1 MKKLVVL
8 FLSMFL
14 SMAFAFAQKNVTGKV
29 VDEKGESLPG
39 VNILV
44 KGSSTGCIT
53 DVDGKF
59 SLQVEN
65 LKQILSFSFIGYK
78 SVEEPLNN
86 RSELNIILFPDVAL
100 LDEVVTVGYNV
111 VRKRDLTG
119 SVGQVKSDDLAKSPV
134 TNYDQALA
142 GRVAGVQVS
151 ASDGTPGQGLNI
163 VIRGGNSI
171 IGNNSPL
178 YVVDGI
184 PLENFDPASIS
195 TSDIKDFDVLKDA
208 SATAIYGSRGANGV
222 IIITTKK
229 GGEDGKTIVT
239 LGASLGVQ
247 RIPSRMEVMSPYD
260 YVLYEQEVA
269 YLKGAADIASFN
281 EHWIDPELYRG
292 VKGTSWQDKIFRN
305 GVVQNYNLSLSGG
318 DKKTN
323 LYFSTDYMDQKGTLL
338 NTGFKKINNNLKVN
352 HRINQKV
359 QVGGYMTYSFIKRAG
374 LDISGSNRHSVILD
388 AVTFR
393 PVSPI
398 VDDGRDGGINY
409 DDNPND
415 LRFNP
420 VKTLNNT
427 DYTRRQDVV
436 RANGFMN
443 YDLNKKLR
451 LKLSVTYQADNR
463 KETVFYNK
471 DTYQGTKGPDGIN
484 GGLTDRRSQSLSTS
498 NTLTYKTKF
507 AVDHDFTALAG
518 FEAQANNSDY
528 FNAKN
533 SRFPIDD
540 FGVDKIELGTVP
552 LIPVSGASSNRL
564 ASFFGNINYG
574 FKDRY
579 LLTFNLRADG
589 SSKFKSANRWG
600 YFPSAAFAWRLIEED
615 FVKNL
620 NLFSNLKL
628 RAGYGVTGN
637 NRVGDF
643 DAFSL
648 LDTDSYSGYVLG
660 NKYMAGVYHSNLAAK
675 DLKWESTAQIN
686 GGIDMAFLNNRIT
699 VVADVYR
706 KNTKD
711 LLLYAELTPS
721 VGYNQMYR
729 NVGEV
734 QNQGVELSIN
744 TVNIDGEQF
753 KWMSSFNISFNRNKT
768 IALSSGQDAMYTN
781 PDWYQTHTEYQYITR
796 VGEPVGLFYGLKA
809 NGVYQMEDFDFVNGS
824 YVLKAGLPNN
834 GARVAPGSAKFHD
847 LNNDGTIN
855 EKDRTVIGSAQP
867 KHFGGFTNDFKFKN
881 FDCQVFLQWSFGN
894 EILNAN
900 RVWMENPTNVTGFNY
915 LASVADRWQS
925 NNPSNNIHGIY
936 FGGVYGNPP
945 KGNYVSDQY
954 VEDGSYLRL
963 KTVSV
968 GYSLG
973 RKMLN
978 RLKLKGL
985 RVYMAGQNLY
995 TFTNYSGYD
1004 PEVSV
1009 GKYGAL
1015 TPGLDYSAYPTSMT
1029 IMGGIE
1035 IKL

>member
-1 MKKLVVL
+1 MKKLIVI

-14 SMAFAFAQKNVTGKV
+14 SMAFAIAQKKVTGKV
-29 VDEKGESLPG
+29 VDEKGESIPG

-65 LKQILSFSFIGYK
+65 LKQTLSFSFIGYK

-86 RSELNIILFPDVAL
+86 RSELNIILFPEVAL

-119 SVGQVKSDDLAKSPV
+119 SVGQVKSDDLVRSPV

-171 IGNNSPL
+171 TGNNSPL

-229 GGEDGKTIVT
+229 GGDDGKTIVT

-269 YLKGAADIASFN
+269 YLKGASDIASFN

-292 VKGTSWQDKIFRN
+292 VAGTSWQDKIFRD
-305 GVVQNYNLSLSGG
+305 GLVQNYNLSISGG

-323 LYFSTDYMDQKGTLL
+323 LYFSTDYTDQKGTLL

-359 QVGGYMTYSFIKRAG
+359 QVGGYMTYSFIKREG

-427 DYTRRQDVV
+427 DYARRQDVV

-471 DTYQGTKGPDGIN
+471 DTYQGTKGSDGIN

-498 NTLTYKTKF
+498 NTLTYKNKF
-507 AVDHDFTALAG
+507 AVDHDLTAMAG

-528 FNAKN
+528 FNARN

-579 LLTFNLRADG
+579 LLTFNFRADG
-589 SSKFKSANRWG
+589 SSKFKAANRWG
-600 YFPSAAFAWRLIEED
+600 YFPSAAAAWRLIEED

-628 RAGYGVTGN
+628 RVGYGVTGN
-637 NRVGDF
+637 NRIGDF
-643 DAFSL
+643 AAYSL

-660 NKYMAGVYHSNLAAK
+660 NKYMAGVYHSNLASK

-686 GGIDMAFLNNRIT
+686 GGVDMAFLNNRIS

-734 QNQGVELSIN
+734 QNQGLELSIN
-744 TVNIDGEQF
+744 TVNIDGDQF

-781 PDWYQTHTEYQYITR
+781 PDWYQTYTEYQYITR

-855 EKDRTVIGSAQP
+855 EKDRTVIGSAEP
-867 KHFGGFTNDFKFKN
+867 KHFGGFTNDFKYRN
-881 FDCQVFLQWSFGN
+881 FDCQVFLQWSYGN
-894 EILNAN
+894 EVLNAN
-900 RVWMENPTNVTGFNY
+900 RVWMETPSSVTGFNY
-915 LASVADRWQS
+915 LASVADRWRPE
-925 NNPSNNIHGIY
+925 NPSNTIHGIY

-985 RVYMAGQNLY
+985 RVYVAGQNLY

-1015 TPGLDYSAYPTSMT
+1015 TPGLDYSAYPASMT
-1029 IMGGIE
+1029 LMGGIE